1 MAGAVRELALAALNM
16 TERVRECIERL
27 ERFMGTVQDA
37 YAVPREAGA
46 FMHALLL
53 ATGAKRA
60 VEIGTSYGY
69 SGLWIAS
76 ALVENGGR
84 LITIDHDPR
93 KSEAARGALE
103 SAGLL
108 ECVEFRTGSA
118 EEILATLDGP
128 IDFVL
133 NDADKENC
141 IRYVELLADKLSER
155 AVVLTDNTL
164 THPRELADFTA
175 WIRGH
180 PTFCSVHLP
189 IGNGMEMSVKRC
201 LGR

>member
-1 MAGAVRELALAALNM
+1 M
-16 TERVRECIERL
+16 TQRVMECIERL
-27 ERFMGTVQDA
+27 ERFMGTVRDA

-46 FMHALLL
+46 FMHALIL

-60 VEIGTSYGY
+60 VEVGTSYGY

-76 ALVENGGR
+76 ALAENGGR

-93 KSEAARGALE
+93 KSEAARTAFE

-108 ECVEFRTGSA
+108 EYVELRTGSA
-118 EEILATLDGP
+118 ADILPTLDGP

-141 IRYVELLADKLSER
+141 IRYVDLLADKLCER

-175 WIRGH
+175 WIRKH
-180 PTFCSVHLP
+180 SEFCSAHLP

>member
-1 MAGAVRELALAALNM
+1 MNQRVADAL
-16 TERVRECIERL
+16 ERL

-46 FMHALLL
+46 FIHALIL

-60 VEIGTSYGY
+60 VEVGTSYGY

-76 ALVENGGR
+76 ALAENDGR

-93 KSEAARGALE
+93 KSEAARKAFE

-108 ECVEFRTGSA
+108 EYVELQTGSA
-118 EEILATLDGP
+118 AEILATLDGP
-128 IDFVL
+128 IDFGL

-141 IRYVELLADKLSER
+141 IRYVELLADKLNER

-164 THPRELADFTA
+164 THPRELANFTA
-175 WIRGH
+175 WIRQH
-180 PTFCSVHLP
+180 SEFCSAHVP
-189 IGNGMEMSVKRC
+189 IGNGMEMSVKHC